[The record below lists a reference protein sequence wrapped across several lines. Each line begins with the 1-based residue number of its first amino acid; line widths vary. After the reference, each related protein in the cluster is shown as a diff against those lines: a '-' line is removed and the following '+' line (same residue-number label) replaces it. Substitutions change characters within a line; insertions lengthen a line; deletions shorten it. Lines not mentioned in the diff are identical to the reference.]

1 MKTVAGHR
9 FFTPPPLQAMF
20 DTRPSKTISF
30 VKQRPTVLDELP
42 LDVIREYIFPRLDYE
57 SRIELNRCLPPW
69 DRLSK
74 KIDRASLET
83 HDRLTTTEVVKR
95 YLLKLDWVWTPND
108 RYKLA
113 TKMFS
118 LFFKPRYLN
127 LVRNNLGFR
136 TVLLEKLDSLKAP
149 HQGYRGQYADIDV
162 TTRLLKTMKR
172 LKKRVL
178 DTPFEHP
185 VVDKGLPLVFI

>member
-1 MKTVAGHR
+1 
-9 FFTPPPLQAMF
+9 MF
-20 DTRPSKTISF
+20 DTRPSKSLDF

-74 KIDRASLET
+74 KMDRASVEG
-83 HDRLTTTEVVKR
+83 HDRRTTTATVKT
-95 YLLKLDWVWTPND
+95 YLHKLEWVWTPND
-108 RYKLA
+108 RYKLCI
-113 TKMFS
+113 KMFA

-127 LVRNNLGFR
+127 LVRHQHDFR
-136 TVLLEKLDSLKAP
+136 TALLEKLDSLKNP
-149 HQGYRGQYADIDV
+149 HWHHHGLYPDIDV

-185 VVDKGLPLVFI
+185 VVDKGVPLVFI